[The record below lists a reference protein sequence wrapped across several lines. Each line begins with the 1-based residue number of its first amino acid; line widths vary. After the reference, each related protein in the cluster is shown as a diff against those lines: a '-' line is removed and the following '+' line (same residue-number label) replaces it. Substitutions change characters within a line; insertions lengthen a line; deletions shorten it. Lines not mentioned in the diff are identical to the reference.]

1 MTPMALAR
9 SRWVFWAV
17 LPALL
22 AAEIVTTFV
31 SAPIG
36 LALHGLVALQVLLP
50 VEAQHCKA
58 VYGCADPACLR
69 LVVAALKIG
78 LDASELQELLEL
90 YGSTPPGQRSLPRF
104 FDLLARY
111 SRTIAFR
118 ASICSDAR
126 STIQR
131 RVC

>member
-1 MTPMALAR
+1 MIDRRPSDR
-9 SRWVFWAV
+9 SAAPAAP
-17 LPALL
+17 LPA
-22 AAEIVTTFV
+22 AADLRRDPRLRD
-31 SAPIG
+31 AQ
-36 LALHGLVALQVLLP
+36 LHGLVALQVLLP

-69 LVVAALKIG
+69 LVGAALKIR

-118 ASICSDAR
+118 ASISSDAR
-126 STIQR
+126 STIQS